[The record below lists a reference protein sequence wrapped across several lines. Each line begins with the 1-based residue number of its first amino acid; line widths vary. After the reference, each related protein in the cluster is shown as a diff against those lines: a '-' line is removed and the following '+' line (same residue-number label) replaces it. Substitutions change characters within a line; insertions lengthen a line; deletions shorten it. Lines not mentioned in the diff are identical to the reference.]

1 MEAPAQ
7 ADQEFGTPRAQ
18 ANPHVLWRQTLGF
31 VFWTLLL
38 SLHEGPVSAAWALAL
53 GGSTFAD
60 GWISGIYKIPGRKA
74 FLNISPMAWGIVM
87 VGFFGVSY
95 PAYLLN
101 RGKLRT
107 RRRTDAYFILT
118 IVLGGIWFLLVLIDS
133 LGATFGYQM
142 IQTLVQ
148 TALGSSR

>member
-18 ANPHVLWRQTLGF
+18 ANPHVLWRQALGF

-38 SLHEGPVSAAWALAL
+38 ILPAGGPVSAALALAL

-60 GWISGIYKIPGRKA
+60 AWISGIYKIPGRKA

-87 VGFFGVSY
+87 AALFVVSY

-107 RRRTDAYFILT
+107 RRRTDVYFILT
-118 IVLGGIWFLLVLIDS
+118 IVLGGAILLLALIS
-133 LGATFGYQM
+133 AILGA
-142 IQTLVQ
+142 
-148 TALGSSR
+148 